1 MEIIGKRF
9 KFYVRKL
16 KRFFNFLV
24 RERKTRITKERTELF
39 LVDGETY
46 KYGSSLY
53 EVGDNTFRFDLKNMN
68 IRGDFYVTFYDDKV
82 KVVYQWGDYKEDCQT
97 FTGIKK
103 GYKKRRENT
112 LNLK

>member
-82 KVVYQWGDYKEDCQT
+82 KVVYQ
-97 FTGIKK
+97 
-103 GYKKRRENT
+103 
-112 LNLK
+112 